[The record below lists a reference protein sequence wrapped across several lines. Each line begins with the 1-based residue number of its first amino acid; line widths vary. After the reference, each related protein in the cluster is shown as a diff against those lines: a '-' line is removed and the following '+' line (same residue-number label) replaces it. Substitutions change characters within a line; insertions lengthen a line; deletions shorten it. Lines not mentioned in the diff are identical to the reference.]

1 MSTPSSSSSSPS
13 RKRLASEPEFW
24 FSQLPSHLS
33 FIFVPTLPAD
43 GPGLFLRSL
52 PGLEINENSIPLPH
66 PSTARRNRI
75 ASATLDAIEQD
86 FCRFFLSLPRYL
98 RDSGSSPLETPHAPT
113 SEAVVRQYIYAVFHT
128 LASYSSNLIVET
140 DAPTAVPTGL
150 NDDESSSSDQDDSET
165 SAYSLM
171 PPYSPTLLA
180 EHDESEI
187 LSDSLRSPGLSSEQP
202 STSSVILT
210 PPPSSARSIARLF
223 LQPEERI
230 CGIKG
235 RDARSDI
242 KVDFLVREAKRDG
255 FPLLYGEAKCPS
267 ELRTRG
273 SILQLLSYMLSRSKD
288 GKNFEARNQQKRQ
301 RTQASTPTPSERN
314 EASLRPL
321 HLWGFISDGFI
332 YCFYQLYEVTLK
344 NATGLILMMEEEIVP
359 FTSDCIPHHSRQL
372 IVLLCH
378 IIGHSLF
385 SREAH
390 SRIQEELN
398 HRLEHRTPSALSVLL
413 EEEKVRAHEEKARAD
428 EANRIAHVE
437 KARADQLERELT
449 LLRSSKSE

>member
-1 MSTPSSSSSSPS
+1 MSTASSSSSSPS
-13 RKRLASEPEFW
+13 RKRHASEPEFW
-24 FSQLPSHLS
+24 FSQLPSPLS
-33 FIFVPTLPAD
+33 FIFVPPLPAD
-43 GPGLFLRSL
+43 GPCLFLRPL
-52 PGLEINENSIPLPH
+52 PGLEISESSIPLPH

-75 ASATLDAIEQD
+75 ASATLDAIEED

-140 DAPTAVPTGL
+140 DAVTAVPT
-150 NDDESSSSDQDDSET
+150 DDDSSSSDLDDSAT

-171 PPYSPTLLA
+171 PPYSPTLLG

-187 LSDSLRSPGLSSEQP
+187 LSDSLRSPVLSSEQP
-202 STSSVILT
+202 NTSSAILT
-210 PPPSSARSIARLF
+210 PLPSSPSARSIARLF

-242 KVDFLVREAKRDG
+242 KVDFLVRDAQRDG
-255 FPLLYGEAKCPS
+255 FPLLYGEAKCPA

-301 RTQASTPTPSERN
+301 RTQASSDSPAPSERN
-314 EASLRPL
+314 EASLRSL

-344 NATGLILMMEEEIVP
+344 NATGLVLMMEEEIVP

-372 IVLLCH
+372 IALLCH

-385 SREAH
+385 SR
-390 SRIQEELN
+390 
-398 HRLEHRTPSALSVLL
+398 
-413 EEEKVRAHEEKARAD
+413 
-428 EANRIAHVE
+428 
-437 KARADQLERELT
+437 
-449 LLRSSKSE
+449 